1 MDKEII
7 YEKKQVMCLLY
18 VEKQTNTLNLQY
30 TYPTVLL
37 IPSGINLVY
46 QLFRLIND
54 FKVKLH
60 SSHS

>member
-1 MDKEII
+1 
-7 YEKKQVMCLLY
+7 MCLLY
-18 VEKQTNTLNLQY
+18 VEEQTNALNLQY

-37 IPSGINLVY
+37 IPSSMNLVY

-60 SSHS
+60 TSYS